1 MSPSL
6 SGPSIY
12 SGLSSQQ
19 KGRGINHEKEGELIM
34 RRKEGGG
41 REREG
46 MAIRRRVLF
55 SNQSSK

>member
-34 RRKEGGG
+34 RRRGGG
-41 REREG
+41 RERGYGNKEEG
-46 MAIRRRVLF
+46 IVF
-55 SNQSSK
+55 QSEQ

>member
-34 RRKEGGG
+34 RGKGG

-46 MAIRRRVLF
+46 MAIKRRVLF
-55 SNQSSK
+55 SNQSNK

>member
-34 RRKEGGG
+34 RRKGGG
-41 REREG
+41 ERERGYGNKEEG
-46 MAIRRRVLF
+46 TVF
-55 SNQSSK
+55 QSEQ

>member
-34 RRKEGGG
+34 RRKGGG
-41 REREG
+41 GERER
-46 MAIRRRVLF
+46 VW
-55 SNQSSK
+55 Q

>member
-34 RRKEGGG
+34 RRKGGG
-41 REREG
+41 ERERGYGNKEEG
-46 MAIRRRVLF
+46 IAVAV
-55 SNQSSK
+55 KV

>member
-34 RRKEGGG
+34 RRKGGG
-41 REREG
+41 ERER
-46 MAIRRRVLF
+46 VW
-55 SNQSSK
+55 Q

>member
-1 MSPSL
+1 MNPSL

-12 SGLSSQQ
+12 SGLSSHQ

-34 RRKEGGG
+34 RRKGGG

-46 MAIRRRVLF
+46 MAIKRRVLF
-55 SNQSSK
+55 SNQSNK

>member
-41 REREG
+41 ERERGYGNKEEG
-46 MAIRRRVLF
+46 IVF
-55 SNQSSK
+55 QSEQ

>member
-34 RRKEGGG
+34 RRRGGG
-41 REREG
+41 EREG
-46 MAIRRRVLF
+46 MAIKRRVLF
-55 SNQSSK
+55 SNQSNK

>member
-34 RRKEGGG
+34 RRKGGG
-41 REREG
+41 GEREG
-46 MAIRRRVLF
+46 MAIKRRVLF
-55 SNQSSK
+55 SNQSNK

>member
-34 RRKEGGG
+34 RRKGGG
-41 REREG
+41 ERENDG
-46 MAIRRRVLF
+46 NKKEGIVF
-55 SNQSSK
+55 QSEQ